1 MSDNREAD
9 IIELLRAYKQSEV
22 SMLYSELFSIRRERY
37 RDKLE
42 SSEQE
47 QVRGRSKEC
56 KELLQLFS

>member
-9 IIELLRAYKQSEV
+9 IIEVLRTYKHSEV
-22 SMLYSELFSIRRERY
+22 VTLITELFSIRRERY

-47 QVRGRSKEC
+47 QVRGRAKEC